1 MTPDRRLDQLEPL
14 MAEHSAQLDLHTAQ
28 LRRIAGG
35 IQLVTESISQQSDN
49 VTFLL
54 KQQAEMKGDL
64 EQIRQVQ
71 TQQTETLNTILNI
84 LQGRSDN

>member
-71 TQQTETLNTILNI
+71 TQQTETLNIILNI